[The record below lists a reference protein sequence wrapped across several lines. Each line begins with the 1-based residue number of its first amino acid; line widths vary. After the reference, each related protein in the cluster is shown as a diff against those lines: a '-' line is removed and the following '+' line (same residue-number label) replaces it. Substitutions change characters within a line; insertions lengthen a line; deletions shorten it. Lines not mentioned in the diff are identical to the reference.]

1 MSWRVCPSVRN
12 NKLTIRKGLVLKK
25 VEVCT
30 MSLDSGD
37 LVRRQELWGNGVLYQ
52 AQQVVRGLGTDI
64 NSGPIFRGLRGW
76 PLPPSLGRCL
86 V

>member
-1 MSWRVCPSVRN
+1 
-12 NKLTIRKGLVLKK
+12 
-25 VEVCT
+25 

>member
-1 MSWRVCPSVRN
+1 
-12 NKLTIRKGLVLKK
+12 
-25 VEVCT
+25 

-64 NSGPIFRGLRGW
+64 NSGPIFQGLRGW